1 MRNQLKGLF
10 TEYWEYLAIQTACKT
25 NILDYIA
32 EGSNTVESILLRK
45 KFNEKVLVDLLNALE
60 QSGILIIDGQK
71 ITLTDQGSV
80 LTENHPKSLKYAC
93 IHWGEESLSAWQN
106 LEYTLATGKPAFE
119 EIYGEAMF
127 DYLSS
132 RKDKLANYH
141 KAMDEY
147 ARDDYE
153 FVAEEID
160 FVQYKSVMDVGG
172 GLGALIKTV
181 KKNNPNLDC
190 MLYEKPEV
198 IELCNL
204 ENIRTI
210 GGSFFENIPQLA
222 DCLIL
227 SRIIHD
233 WDDEKALQ
241 ILANC
246 YSALPDEGAI
256 IIVENF
262 VDRIDNKAA
271 LLSLNMELICKSF
284 ERTEV
289 EYVKLLNK
297 AGFEIDSIKQLNE
310 LQYIIK
316 AKK

>member
-1 MRNQLKGLF
+1 LERFG
-10 TEYWEYLAIQTACKT
+10 
-25 NILDYIA
+25 
-32 EGSNTVESILLRK
+32 
-45 KFNEKVLVDLLNALE
+45 NEN
-60 QSGILIIDGQK
+60 
-71 ITLTDQGSV
+71 
-80 LTENHPKSLKYAC
+80 N
-93 IHWGEESLSAWQN
+93 
-106 LEYTLATGKPAFE
+106 
-119 EIYGEAMF
+119 
-127 DYLSS
+127 
-132 RKDKLANYH
+132 